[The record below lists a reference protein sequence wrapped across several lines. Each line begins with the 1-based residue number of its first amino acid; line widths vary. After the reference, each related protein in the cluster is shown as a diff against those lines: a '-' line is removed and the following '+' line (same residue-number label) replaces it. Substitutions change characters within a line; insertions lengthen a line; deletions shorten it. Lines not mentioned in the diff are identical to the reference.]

1 MKEIMKRNKANFKA
15 EIQKVLLG
23 NIIMTRYNNK
33 TYKVDDIAFNRNPKE
48 TFNVSY
54 FFFTSIYFK
63 LRFIMHYAPE
73 TFKMWS

>member
-48 TFNVSY
+48 TFNVS
-54 FFFTSIYFK
+54 FFFYIN
-63 LRFIMHYAPE
+63 LL
-73 TFKMWS
+73 